1 LFRALTQAEKPVAP
15 KVVPCPRCGR
25 DVEWTAASV
34 YRPFCS
40 ARCKGIDLGAW
51 ANEEY
56 RVAGTSDINP
66 EDSTDTDK
74 L

>member
-1 LFRALTQAEKPVAP
+1 LTHATKQPVP
-15 KVVPCPRCGR
+15 KVVLCPRCGR

-34 YRPFCS
+34 HRPFCS

-56 RVAGTSDINP
+56 RVVGTSDINP
-66 EDSTDTDK
+66 EDSMDTDPR
-74 L
+74 